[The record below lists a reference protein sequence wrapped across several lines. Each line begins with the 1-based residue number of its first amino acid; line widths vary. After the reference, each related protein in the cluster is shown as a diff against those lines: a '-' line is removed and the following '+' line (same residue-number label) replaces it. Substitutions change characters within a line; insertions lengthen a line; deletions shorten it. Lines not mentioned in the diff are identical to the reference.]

1 MADSTPE
8 EISLNRGVVD
18 DGESL
23 APILETIEGEQDVL
37 TPMDT
42 RPTGYDSINAALDA
56 YKSGQLMPAGMGLDR
71 GYTATISFSVAGVI
85 SLITGGVLLAKGHP
99 VLGSVGV
106 GVSAGCGVGSY
117 VTYPETV
124 PLVGY
129 HLRMSEDKFV
139 SIRIPEGLDDDE
151 FIECSGKQAKYKT
164 KMKRYSIPT
173 VLLIEQ
179 AEARRD
185 QRADLSTPDSVSS
198 SSFGFSG
205 DFSDEE
211 EEEEE
216 EEEQEDVIA
225 VKEKEEQAPPAPA
238 PASSSSSASAAA
250 PAPSAPAPAKKDPS
264 GLSGAVGT
272 KSSKEKQA
280 ERKGSG
286 VAVV

>member
-1 MADSTPE
+1 
-8 EISLNRGVVD
+8 
-18 DGESL
+18 
-23 APILETIEGEQDVL
+23 
-37 TPMDT
+37 MDT

-117 VTYPETV
+117 VTYPEAV

-129 HLRMSEDKFV
+129 HLRVSEDKFV

-151 FIECSGKQAKYKT
+151 FIECSGKQAKYKI
-164 KMKRYSIPT
+164 KMKHYSIPT

-198 SSFGFSG
+198 SSSSS
-205 DFSDEE
+205 DEEDEEDEE
-211 EEEEE
+211 EEEE
-216 EEEQEDVIA
+216 DVIA
-225 VKEKEEQAPPAPA
+225 ANEKEQQEEEKAPPAPA

-250 PAPSAPAPAKKDPS
+250 APSAPAPAKKDPS

-280 ERKGSG
+280 ENKGSG
-286 VAVV
+286 VAVVL